1 MKIWLLSATLIGA
14 GLVITG
20 PGMAQPTPDKVDPVQ
35 TAQRN
40 NNGSSAR
47 DADQGMNR
55 NTTDQSSANKG
66 HSEMGTSSAGSTA
79 RSAPSMHNDATT
91 GLSSAK
97 KQHEEA
103 NTPNK

>member
-1 MKIWLLSATLIGA
+1 MKILLLSATLIGA
-14 GLVITG
+14 GLVIAG
-20 PGMAQPTPDKVDPVQ
+20 PAIAQPTPDKVDPVP

-40 NNGSSAR
+40 DNGSSAR

-55 NTTDQSSANKG
+55 NTTGQSSATKG
-66 HSEMGTSSAGSTA
+66 HSEMGASSAGSTA
-79 RSAPSMHNDATT
+79 RSTPSMHNDATT

-97 KQHEEA
+97 KRHEEA

>member
-1 MKIWLLSATLIGA
+1 MKILLLSATLIVA
-14 GLVITG
+14 GLVIVG
-20 PGMAQPTPDKVDPVQ
+20 PAIAQPTPDKVDPAQ

-40 NNGSSAR
+40 DNGSSAR

-55 NTTDQSSANKG
+55 NTTGPSSANKA
-66 HSEMGTSSAGSTA
+66 HSQMGASSAGSTA
-79 RSAPSMHNDATT
+79 RSTPSMHNDATT